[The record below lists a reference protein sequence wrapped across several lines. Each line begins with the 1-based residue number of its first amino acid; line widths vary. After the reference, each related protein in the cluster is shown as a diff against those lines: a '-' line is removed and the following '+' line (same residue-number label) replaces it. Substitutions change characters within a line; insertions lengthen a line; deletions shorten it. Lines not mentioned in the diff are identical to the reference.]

1 MTRVIPAGAGHQL
14 TLPGRSAEELV
25 PGPAGEGQVTLRKVT
40 IPPERGQAPARGP
53 HRHECEEVMVVLAG
67 AGTFTAGGQAA
78 PVRSGDVITVSPG
91 EPHQTRNTGD
101 SDLVMLC
108 FFPVGDLQRVTVE
121 LPGPAGER

>member
-1 MTRVIPAGAGHQL
+1 MTRVIPSGAGHQL
-14 TLPGRSAEELV
+14 ALPGRSAVELV

-40 IPPERGQAPARGP
+40 IPPERGRAPGRGP
-53 HRHECEEVMVVLAG
+53 HRHGCEEVMVVLAG
-67 AGTFTAGGQAA
+67 AGTFTSEGQPAA
-78 PVRSGDVITVSPG
+78 VSSGDVIVVSPG

-121 LPGPAGER
+121 SPRTRP